1 MGLRSFCH
9 RVCGHSGISTAVQRE
24 QSLGP
29 SGRGD
34 LGPLM
39 EWVAVREGH
48 GPWGREDEATF
59 RRARGSKVPCKGTAS
74 PKLKLAPRRP
84 DPGRG
89 ECRIFWTTCVG
100 SFLQFFTALLFKCGL
115 TAASRVVAF
124 QLNTSKIREGVPPYC
139 SAPHLGSARSA
150 PRGAFGSVRGCS
162 GAGSR
167 LPAAR
172 DAGPQPAAC
181 GTGEPAPDVSRAEVE
196 EPRLAPGRA
205 PRSASSRRGR
215 TGRRKKGNEAVRDV
229 NLCLLAGAR

>member
-1 MGLRSFCH
+1 M
-9 RVCGHSGISTAVQRE
+9 
-24 QSLGP
+24 
-29 SGRGD
+29 
-34 LGPLM
+34 
-39 EWVAVREGH
+39 REGH
-48 GPWGREDEATF
+48 GPRGREDEATF

-150 PRGAFGSVRGCS
+150 PRGAFGSVRGCP
-162 GAGSR
+162 GAGNR

-181 GTGEPAPDVSRAEVE
+181 GTGEPAPDVSRAEAE
-196 EPRLAPGRA
+196 EPRLTPAEPHEA
-205 PRSASSRRGR
+205 QARGE
-215 TGRRKKGNEAVRDV
+215 GEQEGERKETKLFVM
-229 NLCLLAGAR
+229 

>member
-1 MGLRSFCH
+1 
-9 RVCGHSGISTAVQRE
+9 
-24 QSLGP
+24 
-29 SGRGD
+29 
-34 LGPLM
+34 M

-48 GPWGREDEATF
+48 GPRGREDEATF
-59 RRARGSKVPCKGTAS
+59 WRARGSKVPCKGTAS

-89 ECRIFWTTCVG
+89 KCRTFWTTCVG

-150 PRGAFGSVRGCS
+150 PRGAFGSVRGCP
-162 GAGSR
+162 GMFGGREQAAGCQGR
-167 LPAAR
+167 WPTAR
-172 DAGPQPAAC
+172 GMWHRRAGPRCQQGRGGGASAH
-181 GTGEPAPDVSRAEVE
+181 
-196 EPRLAPGRA
+196 PGRA